1 MKSQGGKER
10 VLVKYALLK
19 QKEERRGEIIRV
31 LANIKHHSIIRDK
44 TNFSG
49 IIKEVHKDCSHFTE
63 CSLWMT
69 QPYSYRV
76 HISLTDQR
84 GFTCNL

>member
-31 LANIKHHSIIRDK
+31 LANIKHHSIIR

-49 IIKEVHKDCSHFTE
+49 IIKKVHKDCSH
-63 CSLWMT
+63 
-69 QPYSYRV
+69 
-76 HISLTDQR
+76 
-84 GFTCNL
+84 